1 MKKFVKA
8 ILSALIGVSIFSAYL
23 PQTVFAAESNVNIN
37 EEQQTITKVT
47 TDEYLS
53 NIQGINKS
61 TGKELLE
68 LIRSDQTYFMFIG
81 YKSCP
86 YCREFSKV
94 VSTFKTQNSLPI
106 YYVDLETNYST
117 DLTADEFKEF
127 KIFFNEKFG
136 TLYSPT
142 FARIEHKNPIGG
154 FIGGGITLEQLQSI
168 NN

>member
-1 MKKFVKA
+1 MKKIIKVVF
-8 ILSALIGVSIFSAYL
+8 IALIGVSIIFAYL
-23 PQTVFAAESNVNIN
+23 PHTAFAVESNGDTN
-37 EEQQTITKVT
+37 EEKQSITKVT
-47 TDEYLS
+47 VDEYLS

-86 YCREFSKV
+86 YCREFSNV
-94 VSTFKTQNSLPI
+94 LSIFKTQSSLPI
-106 YYVDLETNYST
+106 YYVDLETNYSKE
-117 DLTADEFKEF
+117 LTVEEFKEF

-154 FIGGGITLEQLQSI
+154 FIGGGITLEQLRSI